1 MKKILIL
8 LLFLL
13 TIGLG
18 YHTYADMGPKPTTT
32 VEIIGLDKPY
42 SFDLLYE
49 VYKDV
54 RVLSEEEVLLQIEYD
69 YYKDDF
75 PSVLNGY
82 QDSDGFASYTLYTSE
97 PHNISQEDTH
107 TFKCGYFSPP
117 NVFKIVLVLE
127 SGDMIVSDI
136 VRKTLFNA
144 YFTFD
149 LSDFSITESEYDF
162 EEGNRIYNIDD
173 DYISEDI
180 PFSRTILYVI
190 LAVIITILTEAFI
203 LFLFMYRKKESYKII
218 LWVNLITQFLL
229 HGSIIVGGLLG
240 SLFGYIG
247 VLILGEFLILIIETI
262 IYLFLLKERSKINVI
277 FYTLFANISSL
288 LIGIILSSLLM
299 SGIF

>member
-1 MKKILIL
+1 
-8 LLFLL
+8 
-13 TIGLG
+13 
-18 YHTYADMGPKPTTT
+18 
-32 VEIIGLDKPY
+32 
-42 SFDLLYE
+42 
-49 VYKDV
+49 
-54 RVLSEEEVLLQIEYD
+54 
-69 YYKDDF
+69 
-75 PSVLNGY
+75 VLNGY

-299 SGIF
+299 SEIF

>member
-8 LLFLL
+8 FLFFL

-18 YHTYADMGPKPTTT
+18 HHTYADMGPKPTTT
-32 VEIIGLDKPY
+32 VEIIGLDEPY

-54 RVLSEEEVLLQIEYD
+54 RLLSEEEVLFQIEYD

-144 YFTFD
+144 HFTFN
-149 LSDFSITESEYDF
+149 LSDFSITESEYNLED
-162 EEGNRIYNIDD
+162 GNRIYNIDD
-173 DYISEDI
+173 DFLSEDI
-180 PFSRTILYVI
+180 PFSRTIIYIV

-218 LWVNLITQFLL
+218 FWVNLITQFLL

-262 IYLFLLKERSKINVI
+262 IYLFLLKERSRINVI

-288 LIGIILSSLLM
+288 LIGIILSSLLL

>member
-1 MKKILIL
+1 
-8 LLFLL
+8 
-13 TIGLG
+13 
-18 YHTYADMGPKPTTT
+18 
-32 VEIIGLDKPY
+32 
-42 SFDLLYE
+42 
-49 VYKDV
+49 
-54 RVLSEEEVLLQIEYD
+54 
-69 YYKDDF
+69 
-75 PSVLNGY
+75 VLNGY